1 MPMACGHPL
10 RQGLEDLFR
19 PLFGHFANHGTLSG
33 RSPPL
38 PNSEMAARTQYA
50 ASRLHAKDNLKK
62 AQLTINP
69 TPRALSEG
77 RVRSTFT
84 ER

>member
-1 MPMACGHPL
+1 MPMACGHPF

-33 RSPPL
+33 RILPPKVTWQPG
-38 PNSEMAARTQYA
+38 PNTPHP
-50 ASRLHAKDNLKK
+50 RLHAKDNRKK

-69 TPRALSEG
+69 TPRTPGEG
-77 RVRSTFT
+77 WARSTFQ
-84 ER
+84 EW